1 MYTTFLQWVNHIL
14 SVSSK
19 QCVHA
24 LYPLFECLDK
34 LLRAGQSLIVTNSN
48 ACRLKF
54 YCLYSSH
61 IRTPSLPQSNKSSS
75 TNGLRYTSMSFPGC
89 FGPGIST
96 GIMMNFHFMQN
107 HGGRLY
113 IQRVTGQ
120 VLWPLLISP
129 KGFMSSVL
137 KPNLMFLASKSNSGY
152 VLSIFLHCDPSA
164 ECLNIESFLRSSL
177 CHRINLAL
185 CLFLNRRF
193 KLGIIGEYHM
203 TLAGTLFQGRSPST
217 SPGSSFLIL

>member
-1 MYTTFLQWVNHIL
+1 MDTTFLQWVNHIL

-24 LYPLFECLDK
+24 LYPLFECPDK

-48 ACRLKF
+48 GHRLKF
-54 YCLYSSH
+54 SCLYSSH
-61 IRTPSLPQSNKSSS
+61 IRTPSSPQSNKSSS
-75 TNGLRYTSMSFPGC
+75 TNGLRYTSMSFPGY
-89 FGPGIST
+89 FRPGMST
-96 GIMMNFHFMQN
+96 GIMMNFRFMQS

-129 KGFMSSVL
+129 KGFMPSVL
-137 KPNLMFLASKSNSGY
+137 KPNLMFLAYNSNSGY

-164 ECLNIESFLRSSL
+164 GCLNIESFLCSSM

-185 CLFLNRRF
+185 FYF
-193 KLGIIGEYHM
+193 
-203 TLAGTLFQGRSPST
+203 
-217 SPGSSFLIL
+217 

>member
-14 SVSSK
+14 LVSSK

-24 LYPLFECLDK
+24 LYPLFECPDK

-48 ACRLKF
+48 ARRVKF
-54 YCLYSSH
+54 FCLYSSH
-61 IRTPSLPQSNKSSS
+61 IRTPSLPQSNKSPS
-75 TNGLRYTSMSFPGC
+75 TNGLSYTSMSFPSC

-96 GIMMNFHFMQN
+96 GIMMNFHFMQS

-129 KGFMSSVL
+129 KGFMPSYSNRTL
-137 KPNLMFLASKSNSGY
+137 CFSHPIQIQGMFYLFFSTVTHQRG
-152 VLSIFLHCDPSA
+152 VSA
-164 ECLNIESFLRSSL
+164 SSL
-177 CHRINLAL
+177 TCVSL
-185 CLFLNRRF
+185 CA
-193 KLGIIGEYHM
+193 I
-203 TLAGTLFQGRSPST
+203 TST
-217 SPGSSFLIL
+217 